1 MIPPLTVY
9 AIDVN
14 DSKIWFSV
22 NTPYFGNEPRPGMQ
36 TAAPGQK
43 PDYTLTV
50 APGAYY
56 MLAYFEKS
64 YFDAL
69 PSGSVDKPGIY
80 SRYTIDCNPGD
91 PTERVSTAPVQRER
105 PQARTGDGPHRRDG
119 QRHRHQG
126 LVLHPG
132 ELPGPSELIGSS
144 KNTDR

>member
-80 SRYTIDCNPGD
+80 SRYTIDCIQATRPNASPPPPCSGSD
-91 PTERVSTAPVQRER
+91 HKLVPVTV
-105 PQARTGDGPHRRDG
+105 RTGETVSGIDIKDWYYI
-119 QRHRHQG
+119 QG
-126 LVLHPG
+126 NYPAR
-132 ELPGPSELIGSS
+132 PS
-144 KNTDR
+144 